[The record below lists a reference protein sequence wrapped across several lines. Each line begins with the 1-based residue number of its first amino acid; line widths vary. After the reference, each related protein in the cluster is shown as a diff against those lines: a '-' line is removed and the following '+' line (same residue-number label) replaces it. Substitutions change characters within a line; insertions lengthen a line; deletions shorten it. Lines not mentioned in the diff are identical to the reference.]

1 MNIRRAYP
9 IEAEFLTD
17 LAVESEA
24 YWGYDK
30 KFLDAFR
37 IIYRLSEDYII
48 NNPTFVLEDDDK
60 IIGFYS
66 IVESSEGVILEYFYI
81 DPSYIRKGYG
91 KTLWDHLIEFCKNR
105 GILEFDFVASD
116 EAVPFYEKM
125 GAIKVGETKSIVE
138 SDRRVNKMK
147 MVVS

>member
-9 IEAEFLTD
+9 TEADILTD

-30 KFLDAFR
+30 KFLDTFKT
-37 IIYRLSEDYII
+37 IYKISEDFII
-48 NNPTFVLEDDDK
+48 NNPTFVLEEDK

-66 IVESSEGVILEYFYI
+66 IIESSEGVILEYFYI

-91 KTLWDHLIEFCKNR
+91 KILWDHLIEFCKNR
-105 GILEFDFVASD
+105 GILELDFVASN
-116 EAVPFYEKM
+116 EAMPFYEKM
-125 GAIKVGETKSIVE
+125 GAIKVGETKSLVE
-138 SDRRVNKMK
+138 SDRRVNRLK
-147 MVVS
+147 MVIS